1 MSVSRFPLLLMSIY
15 KHLKIT
21 FQIHNATILQ
31 GRMIK
36 ILTQGYLEE
45 WQGINTSGRFRGGH
59 QTRQDLGS
67 L

>member
-31 GRMIK
+31 GRM
-36 ILTQGYLEE
+36 
-45 WQGINTSGRFRGGH
+45 F
-59 QTRQDLGS
+59 TRIEGAYAECKDFKDSCDG
-67 L
+67 